1 MLLFVMRELRGCY
14 WQTVPPHWGGGR
26 LFGAAAG
33 FFFTKTGVTRKRKVD
48 KWIRRCQIG
57 CPGSRPEACLAW
69 SQHKNVT
76 YWVSSHE
83 SNKKFG
89 PFQKKWMLGHCSVVS
104 WRPCRSFLGPKL
116 AQKSDFFTLHL
127 YDPPFQSSIIIIVFY
142 LTVLHGIAL
151 LASARKTP
159 IYFTIYYYTT

>member
-1 MLLFVMRELRGCY
+1 M
-14 WQTVPPHWGGGR
+14 GR
-26 LFGAAAG
+26 AVSSTLNVKC
-33 FFFTKTGVTRKRKVD
+33 TLINIWK
-48 KWIRRCQIG
+48 
-57 CPGSRPEACLAW
+57 CPTY
-69 SQHKNVT
+69 QHKNVT

-159 IYFTIYYYTT
+159 IYFTIYYYTTWNKAVKYWQGFFFFLAESTWEYFHKRCHILPSYNLDTQ